1 MTLPLRR
8 KRPTTARGPSAP
20 TPTPV
25 NRALALLV
33 LGGCLLAG
41 RAPAQDRP
49 GGPRPEQRTGF
60 RVPTD
65 LPGPERL
72 FRVDS
77 EEILFKRMQQEAR
90 ERRPPDRF
98 VFPEEPVLSTTPYLG
113 REWPQQTLYVEPH
126 YLCHGRLYFE
136 EPNSERFGWDL
147 GPFSPVYS
155 TLAFAKD
162 FVLLPMHMFTDPCR
176 HFDCSAGKCLPG
188 DPVPF
193 LCYPPEWSV
202 TGTMAELTV
211 IAALIAI
218 FP

>member
-20 TPTPV
+20 TPTPAS
-25 NRALALLV
+25 RLLALLV
-33 LGGCLLAG
+33 LGAWLLAG
-41 RAPAQDRP
+41 PAAAQQGQRPQPQRA
-49 GGPRPEQRTGF
+49 TGF
-60 RVPTD
+60 RVPTE

-72 FRVDS
+72 CRLDA
-77 EEILFKRMQQEAR
+77 EDILFKRMKQEAR
-90 ERRPPDRF
+90 ERPTPERF
-98 VFPEEPVLSTTPYLG
+98 VFPEEPVLSTTAYLG
-113 REWPQQTLYVEPH
+113 REWPESTLYVEPN
-126 YLCHGRLYFE
+126 YTCHGRLYFE

-147 GPFSPVYS
+147 GPFSPLYS
-155 TLAFAKD
+155 TAMFFKDLA
-162 FVLLPMHMFTDPCR
+162 LLPMHAFTDPCR

-202 TGTMAELTV
+202 TGAMAELAV
-211 IAALIAI
+211 VAALIAI